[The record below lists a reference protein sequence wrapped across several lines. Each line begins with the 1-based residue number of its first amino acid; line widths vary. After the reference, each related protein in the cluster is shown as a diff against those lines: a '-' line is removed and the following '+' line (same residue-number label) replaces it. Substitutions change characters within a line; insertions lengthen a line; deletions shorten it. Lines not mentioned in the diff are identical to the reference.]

1 MCDFFAFP
9 ANNRSTKHLRGVDRE
24 KNFISIV
31 KENQRLIY
39 KVCYTYC
46 KNSESRKDLE
56 QEILIQLWK
65 SLPRFDGRVKLSTW
79 IYKVALNTAFLFHR
93 KEAKYKENREYIDKS
108 VFSVAD
114 NSGTT
119 ELDERIAKLYRFID
133 KLDEL
138 DKALM
143 MLYLEDT
150 KYRDIAEILGITE
163 TNVATK
169 ISRIKSKL
177 KDYFHNS

>member
-1 MCDFFAFP
+1 M
-9 ANNRSTKHLRGVDRE
+9 DRE
-24 KNFISIV
+24 KFIAIV

-65 SLPRFDGRVKLSTW
+65 SLPRFDGRAKMSTW
-79 IYKVALNTAFLFHR
+79 IYRVALNTAFLFHR
-93 KEAKYKENREYIDKS
+93 NELKHKENNVSIDKS

-114 NSGTT
+114 TGEAS
-119 ELDERIAKLYRFID
+119 ELEERIAKLYQFID
-133 KLDEL
+133 TLDAL

-143 MLYLEDT
+143 LLYLEDR
-150 KYRDIAEILGITE
+150 KYKEIAEILGITE
-163 TNVATK
+163 TNVGTK
-169 ISRIKSKL
+169 INRIKSKL

>member
-1 MCDFFAFP
+1 
-9 ANNRSTKHLRGVDRE
+9 VERE
-24 KNFISIV
+24 KFISIV

-46 KNSESRKDLE
+46 KNTESRKDLE
-56 QEILIQLWK
+56 QEILVQLWK
-65 SLPRFDGRVKLSTW
+65 SLPRFDGRVKMSTW
-79 IYKVALNTAFLFHR
+79 IFRVALNTAFLFHR
-93 KEAKYKENREYIDKS
+93 NEAKHKENKVCMDKS

-114 NSGTT
+114 TSEAT
-119 ELDERIAKLYRFID
+119 ELEERIAMLYRFID
-133 KLDEL
+133 TLDEL

-143 MLYLEDT
+143 MLYLEDS
-150 KYRDIAEILGITE
+150 KYKEIAEILGITE